1 MDPMERQ
8 PGSVRWTLRL
18 EEAAALDAAVAAV
31 EPTIQS
37 VFGTGAK
44 AAVLRGDWLG
54 HTIHPLLT
62 DLVLGSW
69 TSATL
74 LDLFGGTKSSAA
86 AQQLIGAGLLAVGP
100 TAWTGWAEWSAAG
113 ERDKR
118 VGLVHAISNA
128 VAISLYG
135 ASYLARRRDRRSSP
149 GLGSHS
155 RVQPSPDLAATW
167 APTSPWPARWAAGTP
182 LTVRH
187 RLSCDTD
194 NDDLAGH
201 PNTSGEWRRR
211 DAWVMAKRPSN
222 EWSKRLMILV

>member
-135 ASYLARRRDRRSSP
+135 ASYLARRRNRRSS
-149 GLGSHS
+149 GVGLALAGAAFSGLGGYLGSHLALARKVGS
-155 RVQPSPDLAATW
+155 RHPAYGEASPEL
-167 APTSPWPARWAAGTP
+167 
-182 LTVRH
+182 
-187 RLSCDTD
+187 
-194 NDDLAGH
+194 
-201 PNTSGEWRRR
+201 
-211 DAWVMAKRPSN
+211 
-222 EWSKRLMILV
+222 